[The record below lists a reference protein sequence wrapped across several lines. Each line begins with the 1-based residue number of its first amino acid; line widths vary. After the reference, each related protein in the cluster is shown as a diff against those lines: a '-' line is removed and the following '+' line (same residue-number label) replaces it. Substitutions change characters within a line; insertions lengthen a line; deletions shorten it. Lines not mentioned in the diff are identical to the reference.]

1 MSMLTLSA
9 TVSFT
14 DPISAD
20 PLESVGSIDVRFV
33 SECDGEGS
41 TVVYVD
47 IDPDE
52 EDETKKPAQRI
63 YRVCGETMRALGQAL
78 ILMADAENASAET

>member
-1 MSMLTLSA
+1 VSMLSLSA

-14 DPISAD
+14 DLTSEGL
-20 PLESVGSIDVRFV
+20 LEGVGSIDVRFV
-33 SECDGEGS
+33 SDCDGEGS
-41 TVVYVD
+41 TIVFVD

-63 YRVCGETMRALGQAL
+63 YRVRGETMRALGQAL